1 MVCMKAE
8 ISIHKGLIR
17 QLSLDSGTKK
27 IAVSSFEGVPQT
39 QTEICKALSDDKKL
53 EE

>member
-1 MVCMKAE
+1 MGCMKVE

-27 IAVSSFEGVPQT
+27 IAVSSFET